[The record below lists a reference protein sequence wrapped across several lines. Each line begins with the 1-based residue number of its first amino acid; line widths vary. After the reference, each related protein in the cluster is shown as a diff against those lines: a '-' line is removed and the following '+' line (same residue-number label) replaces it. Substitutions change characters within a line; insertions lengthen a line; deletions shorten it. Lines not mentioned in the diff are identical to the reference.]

1 MAEKEVSIKKNFVMN
16 VILTMSSFIFPLIT
30 FPYVS
35 RVLLPTGTGKVQFAT
50 SLITYF
56 NIFAQLGIPIYGVRA
71 VAKVR
76 DDRKEL
82 TRTAHELLVIN
93 LVMSLFAYAAL
104 AVSLLT
110 VPRLQDERT
119 LYILMSSNI
128 LLSAIGMEWMYKGL
142 EKYSYITA
150 VSIIFK
156 FFALIFMFMFIHVQQ
171 DYLIYGAIA
180 VFAAAGSSVVNLIY
194 ARKYIDMRPVG
205 GYRFMRHKNAILTF
219 FAMACATTIY
229 TNLDTLML
237 GFMKDEWEVG
247 IYNASVKIKTIL
259 VGVVTSLGA
268 VLLPRASYYV
278 EQKNMEEF
286 RRIGNKA
293 MTFVLL
299 VSIPV
304 TVYFMIYARETI
316 LFVSGDSYLAS
327 VGSMRCIMPTLILI
341 GITNILGIQILVP
354 LGKENIVLQSEII
367 GAVTDLVINAVLIP
381 RMGSVGA
388 AIGTLAAE
396 FLVLVWQ
403 CRALWNELKKDAGEL
418 RILRYLTAAAGGAAA
433 SVWVLFLHCG
443 IFPTLVLTAVCFF
456 GVYYL
461 ILRMQKEP
469 MIKEIEI
476 SVRSL
481 LNRVFSGQ

>member
-1 MAEKEVSIKKNFVMN
+1 MAEREVSIKKNFVMN

-35 RVLLPTGTGKVQFAT
+35 RVLLPAGTGKVQFAT
-50 SLITYF
+50 SLIIYF

-76 DDRKEL
+76 DDREEL
-82 TRTAHELLVIN
+82 TRTAHELLLIN
-93 LVMSLFAYAAL
+93 LIMSVFAYIAL
-104 AVSLLT
+104 AFALLT
-110 VPRLQDERT
+110 VHKLQDERT

-128 LLSAIGMEWMYKGL
+128 LLSAIGMEWLYRGL
-142 EKYSYITA
+142 EKYTYITV

-156 FFALIFMFMFIHVQQ
+156 FLALIFMFMFIHVQQ

-180 VFAAAGSSVVNLIY
+180 VFAAAGSSIVNLIY
-194 ARKYIDMRPVG
+194 ARKYIDMKPVG
-205 GYRFMRHKNAILTF
+205 GYSLIRHKNAIMTF

-237 GFMKDEWEVG
+237 GFMKDDWEVG

-259 VGVVTSLGA
+259 VSVVTSLGA

-278 EQKNMEEF
+278 EQNNMAEF
-286 RRIGNKA
+286 RRIGIKA
-293 MTFVLL
+293 LTFVLM

-304 TVYFMIYARETI
+304 TVYFMLYARETI
-316 LFVSGDSYLAS
+316 LFISGEAFLPS
-327 VGSMRCIMPTLILI
+327 VASMRWIMPTLILI

-367 GAVTDLVINAVLIP
+367 GAVTDLIINAVLIP
-381 RMGSVGA
+381 KLGSSGA

-403 CRALWNELKKDAGEL
+403 AKALWNDLKQDAGDIHVL
-418 RILRYLTAAAGGAAA
+418 RFLTSTAAASLL
-433 SVWVLFLHCG
+433 SVWILTLHAG
-443 IFPTLVLTAVCFF
+443 VFPTLVMTALCFF

-461 ILRMQKEP
+461 ILRILKEP
-469 MIKEIEI
+469 MIAEIERTAV
-476 SVRSL
+476 SFCKR
-481 LNRVFSGQ
+481 FAK

>member
-1 MAEKEVSIKKNFVMN
+1 MN

-35 RVLLPTGTGKVQFAT
+35 RVLLPVGTGKVQFAT

-76 DDRKEL
+76 DNREEL
-82 TRTAHELLVIN
+82 TRTAHELLMIN
-93 LVMSLFAYAAL
+93 LFMSILAYIAL
-104 AVSLLT
+104 AAALLT
-110 VPRLQDERT
+110 VHKLQDERT

-128 LLSAIGMEWMYKGL
+128 LLSAIGMEWLYKGL
-142 EKYSYITA
+142 EKYTYITV

-156 FFALIFMFMFIHVQQ
+156 FLALIFMFMFIHVQQ

-180 VFAAAGSSVVNLIY
+180 VFAAAGSSIVNLIY
-194 ARKYIDMRPVG
+194 ARKYIDMKPVG
-205 GYRFMRHKNAILTF
+205 GYSFMRHKNAILTF

-259 VGVVTSLGA
+259 VSVVTSLGA

-278 EQKNMEEF
+278 EQDNMAEF
-286 RRIGNKA
+286 RRIGIKA
-293 MTFVLL
+293 LTFVLM

-304 TVYFMIYARETI
+304 TVYFMLYARETI
-316 LFVSGDSYLAS
+316 LFISGEAFLPSVS
-327 VGSMRCIMPTLILI
+327 SMRWIMPTLILI

-367 GAVTDLVINAVLIP
+367 GAVTGLIVNALLIP

-403 CRALWNELKKDAGEL
+403 TKALWNDLKQEAGNINITRFL
-418 RILRYLTAAAGGAAA
+418 GSTGAAA
-433 SVWVLFLHCG
+433 AASIWILFLHKG
-443 IFPTLVLTAVCFF
+443 VFLTLVLTALIFF
-456 GVYYL
+456 GIYYFV
-461 ILRMQKEP
+461 LRVQREP
-469 MIKEIEI
+469 MISEIEK
-476 SVRSL
+476 SVLSVYGRI
-481 LNRVFSGQ
+481 FTGKQP